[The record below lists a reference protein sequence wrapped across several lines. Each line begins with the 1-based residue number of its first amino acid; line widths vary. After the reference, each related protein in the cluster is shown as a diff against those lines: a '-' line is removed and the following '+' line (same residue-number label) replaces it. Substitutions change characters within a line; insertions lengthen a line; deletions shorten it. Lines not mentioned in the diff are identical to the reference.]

1 MIEAASPTQ
10 MASAAVVAANR
21 PPLPETA
28 FPTIAADS
36 GAAAAADGPVISCRE
51 LPRAA

>member
-1 MIEAASPTQ
+1 
-10 MASAAVVAANR
+10 MASAAVVARNC

-36 GAAAAADGPVISCRE
+36 AAAAADGPVISCRE
-51 LPRAA
+51 LPTAA